1 MDKKASD
8 TSDTL
13 AEEDEVDCL
22 FWLKGWVK
30 MEGYLK
36 EKGGWVQVS
45 KSQEC
50 EI

>member
-30 MEGYLK
+30 MEGVFEGEGWLGPGLK
-36 EKGGWVQVS
+36 KPRM
-45 KSQEC
+45 
-50 EI
+50 